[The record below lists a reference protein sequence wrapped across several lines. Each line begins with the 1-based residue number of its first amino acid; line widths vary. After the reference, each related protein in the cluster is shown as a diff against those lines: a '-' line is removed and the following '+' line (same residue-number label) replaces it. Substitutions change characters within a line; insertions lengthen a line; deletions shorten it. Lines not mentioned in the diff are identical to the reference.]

1 MKLQSSE
8 NKYLN
13 DQNLKKIKFKIDDNL
28 KNQMLID

>member
-13 DQNLKKIKFKIDDNL
+13 DQIKKIKFKIDDNL